1 MGVYLQ
7 DIPVEEAFRVLQQK
21 LSEENLWGVLGIETI
36 PLDENALGRVLAEPI
51 WAAISSPHYHS
62 AAMDGFAVRSN
73 STEGATLTK
82 PLELTVDDEAVYVD
96 TGDPLPE
103 WADAVIPI
111 EQVEALTKDGA
122 ISQDIR
128 HPNTI
133 RIRSAIVPWQNI
145 RPMGEDIVATQLV
158 LPSGHTLRAVDLG
171 AIAAS
176 GWSSIKVTR
185 KPKVAIIPTGDELV
199 PIGSSVKAGDII
211 EYNSLVLAAQIRSY
225 GGEPQRYPI
234 VKDEFSQIQKA
245 VKEAAKGHDLILLNA
260 GSSAGSEDYS
270 AAVIQSLGEVF
281 VHGIAVRPGHPVIM
295 GMVRVDEKAG
305 NKIPII
311 GVPGYPVSAALTN
324 EIFIKPILERWLGMQ
339 PSEPPQLEAIMTKKI
354 TSPAGDDDYIRV
366 VVGKVGERVCAAPLS
381 RGAGVITSLTQAD
394 GLVIVPR
401 GVQGIEA
408 GEKVKV
414 NLLKPIGQI
423 EKTILAIGSH
433 DVSLDVLAQYVAKR
447 NGRLVSAN
455 VGSLGGLL
463 ALKRGEAHLAGSH
476 LLQPETGIYNI
487 PYIEQYLPGIEV
499 WLVGFALRTQGLI
512 VLPGNPE
519 NINSLEDLVRP
530 DVTFIN
536 RQSGAGTRV
545 LLDYE
550 LKKRGI
556 DAHSIKGYERQEFTH
571 LAVAAAVASKRA
583 SCGLGIAAAAQALGL
598 DFIPLFQEEY
608 DLVIPAVYYESPLL
622 KPLLETLEDRE
633 FRHQV
638 GQLPGYDFSPMG
650 KILAR
655 IKP

>member
-1 MGVYLQ
+1 MSVYLQ
-7 DIPVEEAFRVLQQK
+7 DIPVEEAVKLLQQK
-21 LSEENLWGVLGIETI
+21 LTEQDLWGVLGIETI
-36 PLDENALGRVLAEPI
+36 PVDENALGRVLAEPI

-62 AAMDGFAVRSN
+62 AAMDGFAVHS
-73 STEGATLTK
+73 SKTEGATLTQ
-82 PLELTVDDEAVYVD
+82 PLELAVGEGAVYVD
-96 TGDPLPE
+96 TGDPLPD

-111 EQVEALTKDGA
+111 EQVEPLTPDGKL
-122 ISQDIR
+122 SQDIR
-128 HPNTI
+128 HPSSI

-158 LPSGHTLRAVDLG
+158 LPSGHILRAFDLG

-176 GWSSIKVTR
+176 GWSEIKVTR
-185 KPKVAIIPTGDELV
+185 KPRVAIIPTGDELV
-199 PIGSSVKAGDII
+199 SIGSPIKPGDII
-211 EYNSLVLAAQIRSY
+211 EYNSIVLAAQIRSY
-225 GGEPQRYPI
+225 GGEARRYPI
-234 VKDEFSQIQKA
+234 VKDKFTEIQQVVKA
-245 VKEAAKGHDLILLNA
+245 AAGMHDLILLNA
-260 GSSAGSEDYS
+260 GSSAGAEDFS

-295 GMVRVDEKAG
+295 GMVKDNG
-305 NKIPII
+305 NTKKVPII

-324 EIFIKPILERWLGMQ
+324 EIFIKPILERWLGMH
-339 PSEPPQLEAIMTKKI
+339 PAENPQIEAVMTKKI

-394 GLVIVPR
+394 GLIVVPR
-401 GVQGIEA
+401 GTQGVEA

-414 NLLKPIGQI
+414 NLLRPVSQI
-423 EKTILAIGSH
+423 DRTILAIGSH

-455 VGSLGGLL
+455 VGSLGGLI

-476 LLQPETGIYNI
+476 LLEPETGIYNI
-487 PYIEQYLPGIEV
+487 PYIKQYLSGMEV
-499 WLVGFALRTQGLI
+499 YLIGFALRTQGLI
-512 VLPGNPE
+512 VLPGNPD

-530 DVTFIN
+530 DITFIN

-550 LKKRGI
+550 LKKGGI
-556 DAHSIKGYERQEFTH
+556 DPRSIKGYDRQEFTH

-622 KPLLETLEDRE
+622 KPLMETLVDEE
-633 FRHQV
+633 FRKQV
-638 GQLPGYDFSPMG
+638 QQLPGYDFSPIG
-650 KILAR
+650 KFLAH
-655 IKP
+655 ITS